1 MIIQAARKEE
11 HDARRFAIKL
21 EEHLEL
27 VGQLAESFGNEQF
40 ELPEPRDE
48 FLYAC
53 RWHDRGWQ
61 DLDLNPPLDPRTGL
75 PYNLVET
82 PIPIIVLTGA
92 RSPEHNEAHHPYSGL
107 IASMHIWGLYN
118 GRYGMSEMVL
128 IEAIPDQH
136 RMAAGAMLDSERG
149 RQERLK
155 TALIGDPKT
164 AAWVEEEALSA
175 NYKRLQFFDT
185 LALYFNCTPE
195 GDREQATFT
204 HVPRSVTEDTDIVI
218 RPLKGNTYA
227 LNPYPFC
234 DDPLEV
240 YFDGRFLSP
249 QTGSKVPDMAALMR
263 DTPSERQ
270 ASVLVAG
277 QGTGG

>member
-1 MIIQAARKEE
+1 MIIQSVPSGQ
-11 HDARRFAIKL
+11 DDSRRFVITL
-21 EEHLEL
+21 EEHLDL
-27 VGQLAESFGNEQF
+27 VGQLAEKFGNGRF
-40 ELPEPRDE
+40 ESPVPRDE

-53 RWHDRGWQ
+53 RWHDRGWR

-128 IEAIPDQH
+128 IDSVPDQH
-136 RMAAGAMLDSERG
+136 RVAADAMLKSEHQ
-149 RQERLK
+149 RQVRLRASLGEDPR
-155 TALIGDPKT
+155 TAP
-164 AAWVEEEALSA
+164 WVEEAPLFA

-195 GDREQATFT
+195 EGRGKATFT
-204 HVPRSVTEDTDIVI
+204 NVPIGVHADVDVVI
-218 RPLKGNTYA
+218 RPEKEKTYS
-227 LNPYPFC
+227 LDPYPFKEDAMEIC
-234 DDPLEV
+234 FE
-240 YFDGRFLSP
+240 GRFLSP
-249 QTGSKVPDMAALMR
+249 QREAADPDMAALMR
-263 DTPSERQ
+263 DTPVEQ
-270 ASVLVAG
+270 QTCTLVSRPG
-277 QGTGG
+277 